1 MPGHILEAMS
11 HFVSMLFFT
20 TSSGACILLGGLLA
34 KIERIRPLWLEQELR
49 HTIIAFGGGVLMAAI
64 AFVLV
69 PEGQEYF
76 RSPTL
81 GAVIFLS
88 GGIVFMLVERHLAAK
103 KQELP
108 QTLAMLL
115 DFIPE
120 SLAMGGMFALGS
132 VSAPLLALLIGLQNV
147 PEGFNA
153 YREILAASDN
163 RTQRTLSIMFLMML
177 PGPIAGLLG
186 WYIAPGFPEFIG
198 ATMLFA
204 SGGILY
210 LIFQDIAPQSR
221 LERHWAPTFGAVV
234 GFCLTWLANLL
245 VTGH

>member
-1 MPGHILEAMS
+1 MAMEP
-11 HFVSMLFFT
+11 FTSMLLLT
-20 TSSGACILLGGLLA
+20 TASGSCILVGGLIA
-34 KIERIRPLWLEQELR
+34 RVERIRPQWLEQEFR
-49 HTIIAFGGGVLMAAI
+49 HTIIAFVGEVLVAAI

-76 RSPTL
+76 RSPKL
-81 GAVIFLS
+81 GVVIFLS
-88 GGIVFMLVERHLAAK
+88 GGIVFMLVERHLAVK

-108 QTLAMLL
+108 QTLALLL
-115 DFIPE
+115 DFVPE
-120 SLAMGGMFALGS
+120 SLAMGGMFALES
-132 VSAPLLALLIGLQNV
+132 VSAPLLAVLIGLQNV

-153 YREILAASDN
+153 YREILAAAGN
-163 RTQRTLSIMFLMML
+163 RTQRTLFIMFLMML
-177 PGPIAGLLG
+177 PGPVAGLLG
-186 WYIAPGFPEFIG
+186 WYIAPGFPEFVG

-210 LIFQDIAPQSR
+210 LIFQDIAPQSH

-234 GFCLTWLANLL
+234 GFCLAWLLNLV

>member
-1 MPGHILEAMS
+1 MDA
-11 HFVSMLFFT
+11 FVSMLLFT
-20 TSSGACILLGGLLA
+20 TASGSCIFVGGLLA
-34 KIERIRPLWLEQELR
+34 RVERIRPLWLEQELR

-76 RSPTL
+76 RSPKI
-81 GAVIFLS
+81 GVAIFLS
-88 GGIVFMLVERHLAAK
+88 GGLVFMLVERRLSVRRR
-103 KQELP
+103 EFP
-108 QTLAMLL
+108 QTMALLL

-132 VSAPLLALLIGLQNV
+132 SSAPLLAILIGLQNI

-153 YREILAASDN
+153 YREILAVAGH
-163 RTQRTLSIMFLMML
+163 RKHRTLPVMFLMMM
-177 PGPIAGLLG
+177 PGPIAGILG
-186 WYIAPGFPEFIG
+186 WYIAPDFPAFVG
-198 ATMLFA
+198 AAMLFA

-210 LIFQDIAPQSR
+210 LLFQDIAPQSR

-234 GFCLTWLANLL
+234 GFCLAWIASLL